1 MQITKPNK
9 LNATALHGAAAVG
22 SADVVEL
29 LLSKGLH
36 AHKHL
41 LNRDKQTAL
50 EVAESRSNYSNE
62 VKKSL
67 PRLRALLE
75 LSDNQ
80 DSVPTDDVD
89 TSAAENESDENVFA
103 DNEDGESD
111 L

>member
-1 MQITKPNK
+1 M
-9 LNATALHGAAAVG
+9 HGAAAVG

-36 AHKHL
+36 KHKHL

-103 DNEDGESD
+103 DNEDGESE

>member
-1 MQITKPNK
+1 M
-9 LNATALHGAAAVG
+9 HGAAAVG

-103 DNEDGESD
+103 DNEDGESE

>member
-1 MQITKPNK
+1 M
-9 LNATALHGAAAVG
+9 
-22 SADVVEL
+22 EL

-36 AHKHL
+36 THKHL

-75 LSDNQ
+75 LGDNGDKMPTG
-80 DSVPTDDVD
+80 DSGTPV
-89 TSAAENESDENVFA
+89 AEDASDENVFV
-103 DNEDGESD
+103 DNEDEESE

>member
-1 MQITKPNK
+1 M
-9 LNATALHGAAAVG
+9 HGAAAVG

-36 AHKHL
+36 THKHL

-80 DSVPTDDVD
+80 DSVQRTMD

-103 DNEDGESD
+103 DNEDGESE

>member
-1 MQITKPNK
+1 MLWSCFSQKAFINI
-9 LNATALHGAAAVG
+9 
-22 SADVVEL
+22 SI
-29 LLSKGLH
+29 
-36 AHKHL
+36 

-89 TSAAENESDENVFA
+89 TSAAENKSDENVFA
-103 DNEDGESD
+103 DNEDGESE